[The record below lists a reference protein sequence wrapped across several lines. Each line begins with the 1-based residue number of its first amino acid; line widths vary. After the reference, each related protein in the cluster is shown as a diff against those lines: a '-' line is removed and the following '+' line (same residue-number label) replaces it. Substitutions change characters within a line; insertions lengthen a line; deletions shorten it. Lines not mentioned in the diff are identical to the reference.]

1 MRSAGLMAA
10 VLALAGPAAAAA
22 TATPEDLTT
31 AAARLES
38 AGAALAA
45 ARGAEDRTAPLVAA
59 IGAYEEALARLRGVV
74 IGAGAREREITLEL
88 AERRGE
94 IMRLTAALQTMS
106 RVPPP
111 AQMMHPAG
119 PLAAARAGAVL
130 ARLTPAL
137 QAEAADLAATL
148 REIETARVLQRE
160 GIADLASGLAA
171 LEAARDQLGGAIA
184 GRGAM
189 DPPEAA
195 LRAGRDAETLTALA
209 AALARQPGGGGA
221 EAAAAG
227 DWLWPVRGR
236 VLAGFKAPDAS
247 GARRPGLLLGAPALS
262 LVEAPSDAM
271 VRYAA
276 PFLEYGYV
284 VVLETDDGT
293 LIVLAGLAQLAV
305 SAGAPVARGELLGL
319 LGGRNL
325 EVEEYVMLPDADA
338 GAGALET
345 LYIEVRHGGG
355 PVDPAPW
362 FAGENG

>member
-45 ARGAEDRTAPLVAA
+45 ARGAEERTAPLVAA

-88 AERRGE
+88 AERREE

-184 GRGAM
+184 GAGRWIRLRPRSWPGAM
-189 DPPEAA
+189 
-195 LRAGRDAETLTALA
+195 
-209 AALARQPGGGGA
+209 
-221 EAAAAG
+221 
-227 DWLWPVRGR
+227 
-236 VLAGFKAPDAS
+236 
-247 GARRPGLLLGAPALS
+247 RRP
-262 LVEAPSDAM
+262 
-271 VRYAA
+271 
-276 PFLEYGYV
+276 
-284 VVLETDDGT
+284 
-293 LIVLAGLAQLAV
+293 
-305 SAGAPVARGELLGL
+305 
-319 LGGRNL
+319 
-325 EVEEYVMLPDADA
+325 
-338 GAGALET
+338 
-345 LYIEVRHGGG
+345 
-355 PVDPAPW
+355 
-362 FAGENG
+362 